1 MRATLALNALTRSSL
16 WILDKIQTI
25 ILSSSVFLVKSLI
38 NKDCYKSRTSNDI
51 DIKLWPTSKIEKKN
65 TMTSK
70 KLENNII
77 STKYDVV
84 VIFSIYGQYGAML
97 KTNSLILGFSLMA
110 TSYPRKLGHRTKSL
124 TQPWYYCF
132 ERKYYYWL
140 KLLTFC
146 KKVLTSAKLSGSLY
160 HEVKFVKLHMCLYL
174 RTQFQVSNKILTRFT
189 LYTYL
194 KHCTKN
200 EVFH

>member
-1 MRATLALNALTRSSL
+1 M
-16 WILDKIQTI
+16 IL
-25 ILSSSVFLVKSLI
+25 
-38 NKDCYKSRTSNDI
+38 TSNFDQLL
-51 DIKLWPTSKIEKKN
+51 KLRRKIWWHQKN
-65 TMTSK
+65 LK
-70 KLENNII
+70 II

-84 VIFSIYGQYGAML
+84 VIFLIYGAML
-97 KTNSLILGFSLMA
+97 KTNSLILGFSLTT
-110 TSYPRKLGHRTKSL
+110 TSYLRKLGHRTKSL
-124 TQPWYYCF
+124 TQPWYCCF
-132 ERKYYYWL
+132 ERKYYHLL

-174 RTQFQVSNKILTRFT
+174 RSQFQVSNKILTRFT